1 MIGMPSDWGLVLG
14 GGQRDGQVLEGQ
26 GQGPLEGLATRPCS
40 SEGAAG
46 EGRGREGGLSSR

>member
-26 GQGPLEGLATRPCS
+26 GQGPLEGLATRPCG
-40 SEGAAG
+40 SEQAAG
-46 EGRGREGGLSSR
+46 EGRGWEGGGWG